1 WDRLH
6 FPGGFAGRGSNTSPA
21 VAAAGARR
29 APSVV
34 AVRALRV
41 AARRRPELGPAGL
54 TAFWGGHPR
63 VGVASGL
70 LLMLGLHWA
79 VALWRSCSLALPEP
93 IPQGLSRRLWS
104 VLREGGSSGSLGSQ
118 RPPRCTT
125 GGAAAVKGEPLQL
138 LLLLLE
144 VGRKGFRG
152 NENQFLCNS
161 LRETTHGCWLDWGI
175 REAQRLNMCSGASR
189 KEEGEVEA
197 DRAVPEEAESSEPS
211 LIHPLP
217 RCWSYI
223 PPEDLQSCLE
233 CHVRE
238 VFGPSVPEDWQQAP
252 LQENRLKYRLLAR
265 LAAELGHAVPNSQ
278 LHRVRC
284 AGDMLGFYR
293 TPVKDSTEIDEL
305 AAAELPPNLK
315 IIRSGDSPHA
325 AFLCLSGA
333 VGQQQ
338 SPLVGVKS
346 VNFSNKGS
354 LSFAHVWLFLF
365 CSFFPA
371 DQFLRGTGAAW
382 ALPAAPCPFPAAGN
396 QQDPVGINKGT
407 ISSFYFA
414 PLC

>member
-1 WDRLH
+1 MDVKTLPSDPGSMDVKTLPSDPLPPARLRPETPAARTNNQRPTMRPILTQQLESGLKAH
-6 FPGGFAGRGSNTSPA
+6 KDQTSKGGGLDGIDYISQEALRG
-21 VAAAGARR
+21 AAAIRHRRWPRR
-29 APSVV
+29 APG
-34 AVRALRV
+34 A
-41 AARRRPELGPAGL
+41 PPA
-54 TAFWGGHPR
+54 W
-63 VGVASGL
+63 
-70 LLMLGLHWA
+70 W
-79 VALWRSCSLALPEP
+79 
-93 IPQGLSRRLWS
+93 
-104 VLREGGSSGSLGSQ
+104 
-118 RPPRCTT
+118 
-125 GGAAAVKGEPLQL
+125 
-138 LLLLLE
+138 
-144 VGRKGFRG
+144 
-152 NENQFLCNS
+152 
-161 LRETTHGCWLDWGI
+161 
-175 REAQRLNMCSGASR
+175 R

-197 DRAVPEEAESSEPS
+197 DRAVPEKAESSEPS

-217 RCWSYI
+217 RCRSYI
-223 PPEDLQSCLE
+223 RPEDLQSCLE

-284 AGDMLGFYR
+284 AGDVLGFYR

-325 AFLCLSGA
+325 AFPCLAGA

-396 QQDPVGINKGT
+396 RQDPVGINKGT

>member
-1 WDRLH
+1 MFDNKELPSETACGLCFVWRPPRDTVYIPVTAGAHRMEQQ
-6 FPGGFAGRGSNTSPA
+6 PEQRGGFAGRGSNTSPA

-118 RPPRCTT
+118 RPP
-125 GGAAAVKGEPLQL
+125 
-138 LLLLLE
+138 
-144 VGRKGFRG
+144 
-152 NENQFLCNS
+152 
-161 LRETTHGCWLDWGI
+161 
-175 REAQRLNMCSGASR
+175 R

>member
-1 WDRLH
+1 VYLPSCRLGLKAH
-6 FPGGFAGRGSNTSPA
+6 KDQTSKGGGLDGIDYISQEALRG
-21 VAAAGARR
+21 AAAIRHRRWPRR
-29 APSVV
+29 APG
-34 AVRALRV
+34 APPAWWRCGRCGW
-41 AARRRPELGPAGL
+41 RR
-54 TAFWGGHPR
+54 GGGRSSAPR
-63 VGVASGL
+63 G
-70 LLMLGLHWA
+70 
-79 VALWRSCSLALPEP
+79 
-93 IPQGLSRRLWS
+93 SRRS
-104 VLREGGSSGSLGSQ
+104 
-118 RPPRCTT
+118 
-125 GGAAAVKGEPLQL
+125 GAATPG
-138 LLLLLE
+138 
-144 VGRKGFRG
+144 
-152 NENQFLCNS
+152 
-161 LRETTHGCWLDWGI
+161 
-175 REAQRLNMCSGASR
+175 

-197 DRAVPEEAESSEPS
+197 DRAVPEKAESSEPS

-217 RCWSYI
+217 RCRSYI

-284 AGDMLGFYR
+284 AGDVLGFYR
-293 TPVKDSTEIDEL
+293 TPIKDSTEIDEL
-305 AAAELPPNLK
+305 AAAELPLNLK

-325 AFLCLSGA
+325 AFPCLAGA

-396 QQDPVGINKGT
+396 RQDPVGINKGT